1 MGAPPTS
8 RPAHHRPAAFG
19 PLSDR
24 LFLRFSRYIQEELG
38 IKMPP
43 AKRTMLQARLQ
54 KRLRKLGMRD
64 FEQYYE
70 FVFSPEGQRTELPNL
85 IDAVTTNKT
94 DFFREAQHFTY
105 LTTRVLPELTRESGA
120 GIERPAHFWSAGCST
135 GEEPYT
141 LAMVLSEYRMQ
152 QPRFAYSILGT
163 DISGEVL
170 RTAAAGIYAHEKI
183 APVPMPLRKRYLLKS
198 RDSKKDLVRVVSELR
213 GRVEFR
219 RVNFMS
225 RDLGIRRTMDVVFCR
240 NVLIYFD
247 RDNQEAVLNRIC
259 RHLRSGGYL
268 FTGHSETLNGL
279 DVPLR
284 QKASTVYRKI
294 G

>member
-1 MGAPPTS
+1 MSARPDSGKAPG
-8 RPAHHRPAAFG
+8 FG
-19 PLSDR
+19 TLSDR
-24 LFLRFSRYIQEELG
+24 LFSRFSRFIQEELG

-54 KRLRKLGMRD
+54 KRLRKLGMTD
-64 FEQYYE
+64 FQQYYD

-105 LTTRVLPELTRESGA
+105 LTARVLPELMRHDGVGLA
-120 GIERPAHFWSAGCST
+120 RPARFWSAGCST

-141 LAMVLSEYRMQ
+141 LAMVLSEFRNYH
-152 QPRFAYSILGT
+152 PRFTFSILGS
-163 DISGEVL
+163 DISGDVL
-170 RTAAAGIYAHEKI
+170 RTAAAGIYPHDKV
-183 APVPMPLRKRYLLKS
+183 APVPMPMRKRYLLKS
-198 RDSKKDLVRVVSELR
+198 RDSSKDLVRVVSELR
-213 GRVEFR
+213 SCVSFR

-225 RDLGIRRTMDVVFCR
+225 RDLGIRQTMDVIFCR

-259 RHLRSGGYL
+259 RHLIPGGYL

-279 DVPLR
+279 EVPLV
-284 QKASTVYRKI
+284 QAASTVYRKRR
-294 G
+294 

>member
-1 MGAPPTS
+1 MSRSPTERPP
-8 RPAHHRPAAFG
+8 AYG

-24 LFLRFSRYIQEELG
+24 VFQRFQDFIQAELG
-38 IKMPP
+38 IKMPE

-54 KRLRKLGMRD
+54 KRLRKLGIGN
-64 FEQYYE
+64 FEEYCE
-70 FVFSPEGQRTELPNL
+70 FVFGAEGRRVEMPNL

-94 DFFREAQHFTY
+94 DFFREPRHFEH
-105 LTTRVLPELTRESGA
+105 LTERVLPELARTFGA

-141 LAMVLSEYRMQ
+141 LAMVLSDFRMRH
-152 QPRFAYSILGT
+152 PRFRFSILGT

-170 RTAAAGIYAHEKI
+170 RIAETGIYPHDKA
-183 APVPMPLRKRYLLKS
+183 APVPMVLRKRYLLKS
-198 RDSKKDLVRVVSELR
+198 RDPRKDLVRVVADLR

-225 RDLGIRRTMDVVFCR
+225 RDLGIRRVMDVVFCR

-247 RDNQEAVLNRIC
+247 RENQEAILNRIC
-259 RHLRSGGYL
+259 RHLRPGGYL

-279 DVPLR
+279 DVPLTPSG
-284 QKASTVYRKI
+284 STVYRKTR
-294 G
+294 

>member
-1 MGAPPTS
+1 MGASPS
-8 RPAHHRPAAFG
+8 IERPRAFG

-24 LFLRFSRYIQEELG
+24 MFQRFSAFIQTELG
-38 IKMPP
+38 IKMPA

-54 KRLRKLGMRD
+54 KRLRKLGMAN
-64 FEQYYE
+64 FEDYYE

-94 DFFREAQHFTY
+94 DFFRESQHFQY
-105 LTTRVLPELTRESGA
+105 LTVRVLPELMRDFGA
-120 GIERPAHFWSAGCST
+120 GIERPARFWSAGCST

-141 LAMVLSEYRMQ
+141 LAMVLGEFRLHH
-152 QPRFAYSILGT
+152 PRFRFSILGT

-170 RTAAAGIYAHEKI
+170 RTAAAGIYAHDKV
-183 APVPMPLRKRYLLKS
+183 APVPLPLRKRYLLKS
-198 RDSKKDLVRVVSELR
+198 RDAKKDLVRVVAELR
-213 GRVEFR
+213 DLVEFR

-225 RDLGIRRTMDVVFCR
+225 RDLGIRSVMDVVFCR

-247 RDNQEAVLNRIC
+247 RDNQEAILNRIC
-259 RHLRSGGYL
+259 SHLMPGGYL

-279 DVPLR
+279 DVPLV
-284 QKASTVYRKI
+284 QAASTVYRKPR
-294 G
+294 